1 MGSTRWFIDPIVS
14 FSSSSAVLLLLFF
27 ILAKDKRP
35 RFSPLPPTFPPT
47 SRCLCLVSFEKRR
60 KERDEPKEMFL
71 REKRQTPPRS
81 WFDYRLTES
90 NSWIIFWQGPRVN
103 FFPPF
108 SFQEEKEERRKT
120 ESRFFPS
127 LFGFRQT
134 WIFDRSSAR
143 RRESEIRSVSRLIFL
158 DGEMRGK
165 RQDQGEESSSNRDE
179 ACSPPRY
186 INFHRS
192 RSLRAFFTIT
202 HPFYPRLPILYNSRD
217 VPRNNNFSPF
227 PRPSKTLISRNE
239 TSNFFRPLHL
249 LPLLLPAKTADK
261 MASRDV
267 SFVSSLSPSLPPFAK
282 SLYEFF
288 PARSIYRY
296 CRETAKQVPPPI
308 LSPSNDSLHR

>member
-143 RRESEIRSVSRLIFL
+143 RRESEIRSF
-158 DGEMRGK
+158 
-165 RQDQGEESSSNRDE
+165 RD
-179 ACSPPRY
+179 
-186 INFHRS
+186 
-192 RSLRAFFTIT
+192 
-202 HPFYPRLPILYNSRD
+202 
-217 VPRNNNFSPF
+217 
-227 PRPSKTLISRNE
+227 
-239 TSNFFRPLHL
+239 
-249 LPLLLPAKTADK
+249 
-261 MASRDV
+261 
-267 SFVSSLSPSLPPFAK
+267 
-282 SLYEFF
+282 
-288 PARSIYRY
+288 
-296 CRETAKQVPPPI
+296 
-308 LSPSNDSLHR
+308 